1 MAKDKSYLNCIETV
15 KPVRDT
21 LDIISGK
28 WKLPIIISISIG
40 NDRFT
45 DIQDSIPGITPKVL
59 AKELKELESNQLIKR
74 TIVGDYPVK
83 VVYEPDVYAET
94 LNPIIFAMKDWGI
107 NHRHKLFKSTEQVI
121 KPS

>member
-1 MAKDKSYLNCIETV
+1 MKKEKSYLNCIETV
-15 KPVRDT
+15 RPVRDT

-59 AKELKELESNQLIKR
+59 SKELKDLEQNKLIKR
-74 TIVGDYPVK
+74 IITEDYPVK
-83 VVYEPDVYAET
+83 VTYEPTPYAAT

-107 NHRHKLFKSTEQVI
+107 KHRQELFS
-121 KPS
+121 